1 MSTRILAILVVVL
14 GPVVLAFVA
23 GREEAAQYLGVG
35 CVLALQLGL
44 LARPIA
50 TSAVMLPVVYAAAAL
65 TAASTQGVV
74 ALIVAIAAAVGA
86 ASSKG
91 LHRGLVALLGA
102 ALLGSFDPGETGD
115 VVRRA
120 ALMLVGSTYGF
131 VLATTALRGVRIE
144 VRGAQSQAAIG
155 YAVLLAVLALVAWFA
170 ARYGN
175 FAYAWWLPLAIVAV
189 SEPGVAGSAR
199 NSVLRIATGLAAT
212 FVLVTVVH
220 SLDAD
225 LVRGGLLVAM
235 VLGVLLLGRNH
246 PAGVAVLVI
255 PMLALLSS
263 PSMTGS
269 PPGDYLPDALVA
281 TLPILLVTCIA
292 HWAFWMLHAEDARAL
307 PPLSSD

>member
-1 MSTRILAILVVVL
+1 MTTRILAILVVVL
-14 GPVVLAFVA
+14 GPVALAFVA
-23 GREEAAQYLGVG
+23 GREEVAQYLGVG
-35 CVLALQLGL
+35 CVLALQLSL

-50 TSAVMLPVVYAAAAL
+50 TSAIMLPVVYAAAAL

-74 ALIVAIAAAVGA
+74 ALIVAIAATVGA

-102 ALLGSFDPGETGD
+102 ALLGSFDPAEAGD

-131 VLATTALRGVRIE
+131 LLATTALRGVRIE

-170 ARYGN
+170 ARFGN

-199 NSVLRIATGLAAT
+199 NSVLRIAIGLAAT
-212 FVLVTVVH
+212 FALVTIVH
-220 SLDAD
+220 ALDAD
-225 LVRGGLLVAM
+225 VVRGGLLVAM
-235 VLGVLLLGRNH
+235 LLGVLLLGRSH

-263 PSMTGS
+263 PSMASS
-269 PPGDYLPDALVA
+269 PSVDYLPDVLVA
-281 TLPILLVTCIA
+281 TLPIFLVTCVA
-292 HWAFWMLHAEDARAL
+292 HWAFWMLHAEDGRAL
-307 PPLSSD
+307 Q